1 MLADPL
7 EQPVTGTPAVLSHE
21 SLSGLLRLG
30 VKGDDDPAKI
40 CDVLAL
46 AARAHES
53 THDEPD
59 YAWDIATYLNHPSA
73 VVQREACLAL
83 LNMRQAGA
91 PHIGRVHALL
101 RSDDMLVRSAAAEA
115 LGAIGPR
122 GTGEATRLG
131 IAELLG
137 DQVLV
142 RCAALKAIGLLG
154 DVSLL
159 DRVVKC
165 LSDTSQQVAAASC
178 LSLGL
183 MGARISQEHVDL
195 LAQRLDEAS
204 TRPAALEALA
214 ALGEDVA
221 GRHSDRVVS
230 QCLPDPDVLTRER
243 AILAIGS
250 FAGSVAGDEGLMERI
265 VEQLRSQEPFGRC
278 AAALALGHL
287 GLPALARAQSVAAL
301 LEDSGE
307 DKTGLAL
314 QVSGAFMRQ
323 PAAMKKPRCAALTA
337 LGMMGKAWAEQAG
350 DSDEWEFES
359 KIEVML
365 RDEDWEVRACA
376 LGAVLEMG
384 EKSKVD
390 VDIVAELLEDE
401 THRVRMR
408 ACNVLGV
415 LKAADKVEQLSDL
428 FDDSAPSVRAAALLA
443 VGSIG
448 EDAADHAAKI
458 FKRLSDHVDAVRAA
472 AVRAVGQLGEYGRC
486 FAGVLVEVIQE
497 EHSAE
502 VRKEILE
509 ALAQMENYGAA
520 FADEIAEFLDDEAE
534 SVRVAAMGALKDLR
548 CY

>member
-7 EQPVTGTPAVLSHE
+7 EQPVAGTPAVLSRE
-21 SLSGLLRLG
+21 GLSGLLRLG
-30 VKGDDDPAKI
+30 GVKSDDDPAEI

-46 AARAHES
+46 ASRAHDS
-53 THDEPD
+53 AHDEPD
-59 YAWDIATYLNHPSA
+59 YAWDIARFLDHPSA
-73 VVQREACLAL
+73 DVQREACLAL

-101 RSDDMLVRSAAAEA
+101 ESDDVSVRSAAAEA

-122 GTGEATRLG
+122 GTGEANRLG

-137 DQVLV
+137 DQQVLV
-142 RCAALKAIGLLG
+142 RCAALKAIGSLG

-165 LSDTSQQVAAASC
+165 LSDTSPEVAAASC

-183 MGARISQEHVDL
+183 MGAGLMGSRISQEHVDL
-195 LAQRLDEAS
+195 LAQKLDEAR

-214 ALGEDVA
+214 TLGADVA
-221 GRHSDRVVS
+221 GRHADRVVS
-230 QCLPDPDVLTRER
+230 KCLPDPDVLTRER

-250 FAGSVAGDEGLMERI
+250 FAGSVAGDEGLVDRI
-265 VEQLRSQEPFGRC
+265 TEQLQSQEPFRRC

-287 GLPALARAQSVAAL
+287 GVLALPRAQSIAGL

-314 QVSGAFMRQ
+314 QVSGAFVRQ

-337 LGMMGKAWAEQAG
+337 LGMMGKSWAEQAG

-359 KIEVML
+359 KIEAML
-365 RDEDWEVRACA
+365 RDDDWEVRACA
-376 LGAVLEMG
+376 LGALLEIG

-401 THRVRMR
+401 THRVRVC

-497 EHSAE
+497 EH
-502 VRKEILE
+502 
-509 ALAQMENYGAA
+509 
-520 FADEIAEFLDDEAE
+520 
-534 SVRVAAMGALKDLR
+534 
-548 CY
+548 